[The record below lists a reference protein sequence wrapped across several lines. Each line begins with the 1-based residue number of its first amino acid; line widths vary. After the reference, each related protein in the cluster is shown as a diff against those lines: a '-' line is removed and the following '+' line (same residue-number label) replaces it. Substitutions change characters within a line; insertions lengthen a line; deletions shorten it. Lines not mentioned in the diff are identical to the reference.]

1 MLTEVACRNARAKEK
16 AQKLSDSGGLYLFV
30 TPTGFKSWRLKY
42 RVGKTEK
49 RLILGTYPEMTLREA
64 RDRRDEARKQL
75 RDGLDPSVERKKKK
89 AAQAAGSSQ
98 TLQRFAEDWHAARL
112 PGWRPHYAKAVLS
125 RLKLDIFPAL
135 GSVPIGDVTAP
146 MVLTTL
152 QKIEKRGSLDVARR
166 VRQHLSDVFRVAI
179 AVGAAKYDPAAGLDR
194 ALKARTKR
202 RRPAVQSIEQA
213 RRVMAAVEA
222 TNVEPTTRLASRL
235 LALTAVRPAMV
246 RLAEVEEFEDLDG
259 PAAIW
264 RIPAAKMKLTAERRG
279 DLGFEFIVP
288 LAPAAVDVVRTA
300 LASFSTKELLLP
312 SARKMPMSDATLSK
326 IYRSAGFTDV
336 HVPHGWRATFS
347 TVMNELAA
355 IENRVGDRDVIDLM
369 LAHVPSTVEAAYN
382 RYAYLPRRRE
392 LALEWAELLMAGA
405 CPARDLIAARVR
417 GRPKGPRHS

>member
-1 MLTEVACRNARAKEK
+1 MLTEVACRNARKGEK

-42 RVGKTEK
+42 RIGKTEK
-49 RLILGTYPEMTLREA
+49 RLILGAYPEMTLRQA

-75 RDGLDPSVERKKKK
+75 RDGLDPSVERKKTK
-89 AAQAAGSSQ
+89 AAQAAGPSQ
-98 TLQRFAEDWHAARL
+98 TLQRFAEDWHAARES
-112 PGWRPHYAKAVLS
+112 GWRPHYAKAVLS
-125 RLKLDIFPAL
+125 RLKLDIFPTL

-152 QKIEKRGSLDVARR
+152 QRIEKRGSLDVARR
-166 VRQHLSDVFRVAI
+166 VRQHLSDVFRIAI

-194 ALKARTKR
+194 ALKARTR
-202 RRPAVQSIEQA
+202 SRRPAVQSIEQA
-213 RRVMAAVEA
+213 RRVLAAVEA

-246 RLAEVEEFEDLDG
+246 RLAESKEFEDLDG
-259 PAAIW
+259 PLPIW
-264 RIPAAKMKLTAERRG
+264 RIPAAKMKLTAERRS

-288 LAPAAVDVVRTA
+288 LAPAAVDVVQTA
-300 LASFSTKELLLP
+300 LSSFSTELLLP
-312 SARKMPMSDATLSK
+312 SARKMAMSDATLSK
-326 IYRSAGFTDV
+326 IYRSAGFTDI

-355 IENRVGDRDVIDLM
+355 IENRVGDRDIIDLM

-392 LALEWAELLMAGA
+392 LALEWAELLMEGA
-405 CPARDLIAARVR
+405 CPAGDLLAARVR
-417 GRPKGPRHS
+417 GRPKGPRHP

>member
-1 MLTEVACRNARAKEK
+1 MLTEVACRNARKGEK

-42 RVGKTEK
+42 RIGKTEK
-49 RLILGTYPEMTLREA
+49 RLILGAYPEMTLRQA

-75 RDGLDPSVERKKKK
+75 RDGLDPSVERKKTK
-89 AAQAAGSSQ
+89 AAQAAGPSQ
-98 TLQRFAEDWHAARL
+98 TLQRFAEDWHAARES
-112 PGWRPHYAKAVLS
+112 GWRPHYAKAVLS
-125 RLKLDIFPAL
+125 RLKLDIFPTL

-152 QKIEKRGSLDVARR
+152 QRIEKRGSLDVARR
-166 VRQHLSDVFRVAI
+166 VRQHLSDVFRIAI

-194 ALKARTKR
+194 ALKARTR
-202 RRPAVQSIEQA
+202 SRRPAVQSIEQA
-213 RRVMAAVEA
+213 QRVLAAVEA

-246 RLAEVEEFEDLDG
+246 RLAESKEFEDLDG
-259 PAAIW
+259 PLPIW
-264 RIPAAKMKLTAERRG
+264 RIPAAKMKLTAERRS

-288 LAPAAVDVVRTA
+288 LAPAAVDVVQTA
-300 LASFSTKELLLP
+300 MSSFSTHLLLP

-355 IENRVGDRDVIDLM
+355 IENRVGDRDIIDLM

-392 LALEWAELLMAGA
+392 LALEWAELLMKGA
-405 CPARDLIAARVR
+405 CPAGDLLAARVR
-417 GRPKGPRHS
+417 GRPKGPRHP

>member
-1 MLTEVACRNARAKEK
+1 LLTEVACRNARKGEK

-42 RVGKTEK
+42 RIGKTEK
-49 RLILGTYPEMTLREA
+49 RLILGAYPEMTLRQA

-75 RDGLDPSVERKKKK
+75 RDGLDPSVERKKTK
-89 AAQAAGSSQ
+89 AAQAAGPSQ
-98 TLQRFAEDWHAARL
+98 TLQRFAEDWHAARES
-112 PGWRPHYAKAVLS
+112 GWRPHYAKAVLS
-125 RLKLDIFPAL
+125 RLKLDIFPTL

-152 QKIEKRGSLDVARR
+152 QRIEKRGSLDVARR
-166 VRQHLSDVFRVAI
+166 VRQHLSDVFRIAI

-194 ALKARTKR
+194 ALKARTR
-202 RRPAVQSIEQA
+202 SRRPAVQSIEQA
-213 RRVMAAVEA
+213 RRVLAAVEA

-246 RLAEVEEFEDLDG
+246 RLAESKEFEDLDG
-259 PAAIW
+259 PLPIW
-264 RIPAAKMKLTAERRG
+264 RIPAAKMKLTAERRS

-288 LAPAAVDVVRTA
+288 LAPAAVDVVQTA
-300 LASFSTKELLLP
+300 LSSFSTELLLP
-312 SARKMPMSDATLSK
+312 SARKMAMSDATLSK
-326 IYRSAGFTDV
+326 IYRSAGFTDI

-355 IENRVGDRDVIDLM
+355 IENRVGDRDIIDLM

-392 LALEWAELLMAGA
+392 LALEWAELLMEGA
-405 CPARDLIAARVR
+405 CPAGDLLAARVR
-417 GRPKGPRHS
+417 GRPKGPRRP

>member
-1 MLTEVACRNARAKEK
+1 LLTEIACRNARKSDK

-42 RVGKTEK
+42 RIGQTEK
-49 RLILGTYPEMTLREA
+49 RLILGSYPEMSLREA

-75 RDGLDPSVERKKKK
+75 RDGLDPSIERKKTR
-89 AAQAAGSSQ
+89 AAQAAGPSQ
-98 TLQRFAEDWHAARL
+98 SLQRFAEDWHAARKS
-112 PGWRPHYAKAVLS
+112 GWRPHYAKAVLS
-125 RLKLDIFPAL
+125 RLKLDIFPTL
-135 GSVPIGDVTAP
+135 GSVPISDVTAP
-146 MVLTTL
+146 MVLTAL
-152 QKIEKRGSLDVARR
+152 QRIEKRGSLDVARR
-166 VRQHLSDVFRVAI
+166 VRQHLSDVFRIAI

-194 ALKARTKR
+194 ALKARTR
-202 RRPAVQSIEQA
+202 SRRPAVQSIEQA
-213 RRVMAAVEA
+213 RRVLAAVEA

-246 RLAEVEEFEDLDG
+246 RLAEAREFEDLDG
-259 PAAIW
+259 PSPIW
-264 RIPAAKMKLTAERRG
+264 RIPAAKMKLTAERRS

-288 LAPAAVDVVRTA
+288 LAPAAVDVVKTA
-300 LASFSTKELLLP
+300 LSSFANELLLP
-312 SARKMPMSDATLSK
+312 SARKVAMSDATLSK

-355 IENRVGDRDVIDLM
+355 IENRVGDRDIIDLM

-392 LALEWAELLMAGA
+392 LALEWAALLMEGA
-405 CPARDLIAARVR
+405 CPAGDLIAARVR
-417 GRPKGPRHS
+417 GRPKGPRNP

>member
-1 MLTEVACRNARAKEK
+1 MLTEVACRNARKGEK

-42 RVGKTEK
+42 RIGKTEK
-49 RLILGTYPEMTLREA
+49 RLILGAYPEMTLRQA

-75 RDGLDPSVERKKKK
+75 RDGLDPSVERKKTK
-89 AAQAAGSSQ
+89 AAQAAGPSQ
-98 TLQRFAEDWHAARL
+98 TLQRFAEDWHAARES
-112 PGWRPHYAKAVLS
+112 GWRPHYAKAVLS
-125 RLKLDIFPAL
+125 RLKLDIFPTL

-152 QKIEKRGSLDVARR
+152 QRIEKRGSLDVARR
-166 VRQHLSDVFRVAI
+166 VRQHLSDVFRIAI

-194 ALKARTKR
+194 ALKARTR
-202 RRPAVQSIEQA
+202 GRRPAVQSIEQA
-213 RRVMAAVEA
+213 RRVLAAVEA

-246 RLAEVEEFEDLDG
+246 RLAESKEFEDLDG
-259 PAAIW
+259 PLPIW
-264 RIPAAKMKLTAERRG
+264 RIPAAKMKLTAERRS

-288 LAPAAVDVVRTA
+288 LAPAAVDVVQTA
-300 LASFSTKELLLP
+300 LSSFSTELLLP
-312 SARKMPMSDATLSK
+312 SARKMAMSDATLSK
-326 IYRSAGFTDV
+326 IYRSAGFTDI

-355 IENRVGDRDVIDLM
+355 IENRVGDRDIIDLM

-392 LALEWAELLMAGA
+392 LALEWAELLMDGA
-405 CPARDLIAARVR
+405 CPAGDLLAARVR
-417 GRPKGPRHS
+417 GRPKGPRRP